1 MRSWGVE
8 MRFDANKEHE
18 VGRAIRMAEMKT
30 REVLSGFDIAEDILR
45 TRPKREERTRAGAV
59 DRLEE
64 AVLALRNQAK
74 VANDVEMTAAANQAG
89 RLWDEA
95 ESLRWQLAMS
105 AMRIAR
111 GEARKLSCTLM
122 AEEDLVQEGYIG
134 LLRAARRYD
143 PDRGIRFTTYARWWV
158 RAQMTRA
165 LETAGRMVRLPGG
178 AVEQLRNLQR
188 AIERLD
194 QAGVN
199 YKLED
204 VAAEIGIDTN
214 RAELLLSHRGIV
226 SIDQPDEDGLKVGDR
241 LPASGHRSDP
251 HLNTSLLQ
259 ELTHMESAMH
269 RVLDERE
276 RYILSE
282 HFGLRGRKARTMADI
297 GKTMGLS
304 RERVRQIESAA
315 LRRLRSNIA
324 SN

>member
-1 MRSWGVE
+1 
-8 MRFDANKEHE
+8 MRFDAEKEQE
-18 VGRAIRMAEMKT
+18 VGRAIRMAEM
-30 REVLSGFDIAEDILR
+30 RAHEALSGLDSAERILR
-45 TRPKREERTRAGAV
+45 ARPKREERTRAGAV
-59 DRLEE
+59 DRLEQ
-64 AVLALRNQAK
+64 AVLAIRNEAAQQNDPELFAY
-74 VANDVEMTAAANQAG
+74 ANEASRA
-89 RLWDEA
+89 WEEA

-111 GEARKLSCTLM
+111 GEARKLACSLM

-188 AIERLD
+188 AIERLE
-194 QAGVN
+194 QAGIQ
-199 YKLED
+199 YSMED
-204 VAAEIGIDTN
+204 VAAEIGVDKQ

-226 SIDQPDEDGLKVGDR
+226 SIDQPDDDGLRVSDR
-241 LPASGHRSDP
+241 LPTQAEHIDP
-251 HLNTSLLQ
+251 HNNAALIQ
-259 ELTHMESAMH
+259 ELTHMEDAIDK
-269 RVLDERE
+269 VLDERE
-276 RYILSE
+276 RYIVCE
-282 HFGLRGRKARTMADI
+282 HFGIRGRSPRTMADI

-315 LRRLRSNIA
+315 LRRLRNNIH
-324 SN
+324 

>member
-1 MRSWGVE
+1 
-8 MRFDANKEHE
+8 MRFDAEQEQE
-18 VGRAIRMAEMKT
+18 VGRAIRMAEMSA
-30 REVLSGFDIAEDILR
+30 REAVAGFDVAEDILR
-45 TRPKREERTRAGAV
+45 ARPKREERTRAGAV

-64 AVLALRNQAK
+64 AVFAIKHEARQTRDPETIEAATEAAK
-74 VANDVEMTAAANQAG
+74 
-89 RLWDEA
+89 RWDEA

-134 LLRAARRYD
+134 LLRAARRFD

-188 AIERLD
+188 AMERLE
-194 QAGVN
+194 QAGIE
-199 YKLED
+199 YTLEE
-204 VAAEIGIDTN
+204 VAAEIGIDKK
-214 RAELLLSHRGIV
+214 RAELLLSHKGIV

-241 LPASGHRSDP
+241 LPTSGGRSDP
-251 HLNTSLLQ
+251 HVNTSLLE
-259 ELTHMESAMH
+259 ELSHMESAMD
-269 RVLDERE
+269 RVLDDRE
-276 RYILSE
+276 RYILCE
-282 HFGLRGRKARTMADI
+282 HFGLRGRNARTMADI

-315 LRRLRSNIA
+315 LRRLRNNISA
-324 SN
+324 

>member
-8 MRFDANKEHE
+8 MRFDADKENE

-30 REVLSGFDIAEDILR
+30 REVISGFDIAEDILR

-64 AVLALRNQAK
+64 AVLALRNAAK
-74 VANDVEMTAAANQAG
+74 VSGDVEITAAANTAS

-111 GEARKLSCTLM
+111 GEARKLTCSLM

-134 LLRAARRYD
+134 LLRAARRFD

-194 QAGVN
+194 RSGISYQ
-199 YKLED
+199 LED
-204 VAAEIGIDTN
+204 VAAEIGIDAR
-214 RAELLLSHRGIV
+214 RAELLLSHRGTV

-241 LPASGHRSDP
+241 LPASGSRSDP
-251 HLNTSLLQ
+251 HVNTSLRE

-282 HFGLRGRKARTMADI
+282 HFGLRGRRSRTMADI

-304 RERVRQIESAA
+304 RERVRQIEGAA
-315 LRRLRSNIA
+315 LRRLRTNIA
-324 SN
+324 AN

>member
-1 MRSWGVE
+1 MRY
-8 MRFDANKEHE
+8 DAEQEQE
-18 VGRAIRMAEMKT
+18 VGRAIRMAEMSA
-30 REVLSGFDIAEDILR
+30 REAVAGFDIAEEILR
-45 TRPKREERTRAGAV
+45 ARPKREERTRAGAV

-64 AVLALRNQAK
+64 AVFAIKKEAKQTRDPETIEAATQASK
-74 VANDVEMTAAANQAG
+74 
-89 RLWDEA
+89 RWDEA

-134 LLRAARRYD
+134 LLRAARRFD

-188 AIERLD
+188 AMERLE
-194 QAGVN
+194 QAGID
-199 YKLED
+199 YTLEE
-204 VAAEIGIDTN
+204 VAAEIGIDKK
-214 RAELLLSHRGIV
+214 RAELLLSHKGIV

-241 LPASGHRSDP
+241 LPTSGGRSDP
-251 HLNTSLLQ
+251 HVNTSLLE
-259 ELTHMESAMH
+259 ELAHMESAMD
-269 RVLDERE
+269 RVLDDRE
-276 RYILSE
+276 RYILCE
-282 HFGLRGRKARTMADI
+282 HFGLRGRNARTMADI

-315 LRRLRSNIA
+315 LRRLRNNISA
-324 SN
+324 

>member
-1 MRSWGVE
+1 
-8 MRFDANKEHE
+8 MRFDSEKEQE
-18 VGRAIRMAEMKT
+18 VGRAIRMAEMST
-30 REVLSGFDIAEDILR
+30 REVLAGFDVAETILR
-45 TRPKREERTRAGAV
+45 ARPKREERTRAGAV

-64 AVLALRNQAK
+64 AVMALRTTAK
-74 VANDVEMTAAANQAG
+74 QLQDAEMMAAANQAG
-89 RLWDEA
+89 RHWDEA

-111 GEARKLSCTLM
+111 GEARKLSCSLM

-134 LLRAARRYD
+134 LLRAARRFD

-188 AIERLD
+188 AMERLD
-194 QAGVN
+194 QAGID

-204 VAAEIGIDTN
+204 VAAEIGVDKK
-214 RAELLLSHRGIV
+214 RAELLLSHKGIV
-226 SIDQPDEDGLKVGDR
+226 SIDQPDADGLKVGDR
-241 LPASGHRSDP
+241 LPTSGGRSDP
-251 HLNTSLLQ
+251 HVNTSLLE
-259 ELTHMESAMH
+259 ELAHMESAMN

-282 HFGLRGRKARTMADI
+282 HFGLRGRNARTMADI

-315 LRRLRSNIA
+315 LRRLRNNIGT
-324 SN
+324 